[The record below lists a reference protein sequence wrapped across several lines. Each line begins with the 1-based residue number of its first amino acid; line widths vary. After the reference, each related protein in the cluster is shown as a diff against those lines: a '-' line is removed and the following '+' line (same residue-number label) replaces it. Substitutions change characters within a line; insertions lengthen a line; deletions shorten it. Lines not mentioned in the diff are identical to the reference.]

1 MIESHFKGQTAFD
14 VCDKEMANKLRILQN
29 NSSKLQLMSTSQQ
42 KSSEKLADV
51 TSMNNQYGKVEP
63 RIRRASDELANKTST
78 INRLP
83 NDAKS
88 SIGDR
93 EKKQDKI
100 LLSPISAKTFDVF
113 NSDSE
118 NGTPSYPSIIQI
130 INILSCYKCL

>member
-1 MIESHFKGQTAFD
+1 
-14 VCDKEMANKLRILQN
+14 
-29 NSSKLQLMSTSQQ
+29 
-42 KSSEKLADV
+42 
-51 TSMNNQYGKVEP
+51 MNNQYGKVEP

-100 LLSPISAKTFDVF
+100 LLSPISSKTFDVF

-118 NGTPSYPSIIQI
+118 SG
-130 INILSCYKCL
+130 